1 MKVTLTDYTWKDYF
15 DTMVLRFRGSTP
27 TQVMYCGEDWLPGWA
42 LAGWLVPIEDKFPEI
57 AKYKDKIANYA
68 VRDMTYN
75 GKLYGLPYYADLI
88 TFQYNAKILADHG
101 IAMPQDWDQVLDACL
116 KLKQAGMEKPFVYEY
131 DQTLPN
137 FYQAFVSQVYGR
149 GGRMFDDNLEPLFN
163 DPNSEAFKHLQ
174 WLQDAVTKHEIVA
187 FESHETRVIPAMN
200 TGKHAF
206 SVLFNYVLAA
216 MNEKATQ
223 PLAGQFA
230 MGLMPGSA
238 HACLGFCKFYAMT
251 SQAAADPARS
261 RGELEIHRV
270 QWRRRLPG
278 RQALGGGERPRLC
291 AAATVRRSRCAEGLV
306 GLDRCRDVQDPGPP
320 RRQRHPDRV
329 ARHVE
334 RIFPTADG
342 QGLRRRGQRGR
353 GHGRWRET
361 LARAAEAR
369 PRGVTGGT
377 DRRAA
382 RASAGPGRP
391 PTTMR
396 DERYAVLWVLPA
408 LLLVLLFTLYP
419 VADALYRSLHQVIV
433 ILPTAPFV
441 GLANYREVVTGHDF
455 WEAVRNTAA
464 FAAVT
469 APLAVLAGF
478 GAARLLLT
486 PFRGRALVR
495 AVVILPWVLPGAISA
510 VIWTWVFHPS
520 WGTLNLFLYETGLIE
535 RYIPWL
541 TNPQLARLSVAV
553 AFVWTQ
559 FPFAAIMLMS
569 ALIMIDRDLY
579 DAARVDGAGIAQRF
593 RYVTF
598 PNIRPM
604 VVVLLTYHALV
615 ALTSYD
621 LVYAMTAGGPGT
633 ATTLLSFRIWQES
646 FSMMNFGTG
655 SAIAFL
661 LVLLSLAFMV
671 AILRALPTQLL
682 PGR

>member
-1 MKVTLTDYTWKDYF
+1 MTNALTRRSLLAAAGGGAALGALPRRLSAQGAIDLNFVVWNYSLDTIQDNIAKFEAANPGVKVTLTDYTWKDYF

-101 IAMPQDWDQVLDACL
+101 IAMPQDWDQVLAACL

-238 HACLGFCKFYAMT
+238 HACLGFCKFFAMT

-270 QWRRRLPG
+270 HGRRRLPG
-278 RQALGGGERPRLC
+278 RQALGGGERPRLR
-291 AAATVRRSRCAEGLV
+291 AAAAVRRSRCAEGLV
-306 GLDRCRDVQDPGPP
+306 GLDRCRDVQDPGRP

-334 RIFPTADG
+334 RLFPTADG
-342 QGLRRRGQRGR
+342 QGLRRRGERGR

-382 RASAGPGRP
+382 RASAGPGATADDDAR
-391 PTTMR
+391 R
-396 DERYAVLWVLPA
+396 A
-408 LLLVLLFTLYP
+408 LRRL
-419 VADALYRSLHQVIV
+419 AGCCRRCCSCCCSRST
-433 ILPTAPFV
+433 PWRT
-441 GLANYREVVTGHDF
+441 RS
-455 WEAVRNTAA
+455 TAA
-464 FAAVT
+464 ST
-469 APLAVLAGF
+469 
-478 GAARLLLT
+478 R
-486 PFRGRALVR
+486 
-495 AVVILPWVLPGAISA
+495 
-510 VIWTWVFHPS
+510 
-520 WGTLNLFLYETGLIE
+520 
-535 RYIPWL
+535 
-541 TNPQLARLSVAV
+541 
-553 AFVWTQ
+553 
-559 FPFAAIMLMS
+559 
-569 ALIMIDRDLY
+569 
-579 DAARVDGAGIAQRF
+579 
-593 RYVTF
+593 
-598 PNIRPM
+598 
-604 VVVLLTYHALV
+604 
-615 ALTSYD
+615 
-621 LVYAMTAGGPGT
+621 
-633 ATTLLSFRIWQES
+633 
-646 FSMMNFGTG
+646 
-655 SAIAFL
+655 
-661 LVLLSLAFMV
+661 
-671 AILRALPTQLL
+671 
-682 PGR
+682 